1 MDAEEKKQE
10 EEENDAPTSPAWMTT
25 YGDMMTLLMTF
36 FILIMSFSTME
47 VDKFKMAMGSL
58 KSAMGIL
65 GVQKKLSPDQSWFSP
80 QQSNVAQMKNKSIL
94 QHLDKLKELVKKK
107 GMEDHVE
114 ISMSEGEVFIQ
125 IKDHLIFN
133 LGKADLKQDFLKILS
148 LIAKTL
154 VKEATEIKVEG
165 HTDDLPI
172 RTDKY
177 PSNWELSFDRALSV
191 LKYFVR
197 EEGIPPNKLAAAGF
211 GEYYPI
217 APNNSPENRAK
228 NRRVIINVKF

>member
-1 MDAEEKKQE
+1 
-10 EEENDAPTSPAWMTT
+10 
-25 YGDMMTLLMTF
+25 
-36 FILIMSFSTME
+36 
-47 VDKFKMAMGSL
+47 
-58 KSAMGIL
+58 
-65 GVQKKLSPDQSWFSP
+65 
-80 QQSNVAQMKNKSIL
+80 MKNKSIL
-94 QHLDKLKELVKKK
+94 RHLDKLKELVKKK

>member
-1 MDAEEKKQE
+1 MDPEENKQE
-10 EEENDAPTSPAWMTT
+10 EAENDEPTSPAWMTT
-25 YGDMMTLLMTF
+25 YGDMMTLLMIF

-58 KSAMGIL
+58 KSAMGTL
-65 GVQKKLSPDQSWFSP
+65 GVQKKLRPDQSWFSP
-80 QQSNVAQMKNKSIL
+80 QQSNVDQMKNKSIL

-107 GMEDHVE
+107 GMEEHVE
-114 ISMSEGEVFIQ
+114 ISMNEGEVFIQ